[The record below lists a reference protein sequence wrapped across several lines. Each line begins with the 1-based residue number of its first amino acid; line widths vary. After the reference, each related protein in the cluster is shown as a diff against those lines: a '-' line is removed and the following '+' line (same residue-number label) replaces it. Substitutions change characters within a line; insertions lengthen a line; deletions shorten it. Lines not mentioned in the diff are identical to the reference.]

1 MAAQS
6 MTLDNWL
13 DYLGQL
19 HPKTIDMGLE
29 RVKSVQEVAG
39 LTPGFP
45 VITVGGTNGKGSVC
59 AMLASILGCAGYRV
73 GCYTSPHL
81 VRYQERIRIDQQ
93 EISDHLLCSAFERIE
108 TARESSQTS
117 LTYFEFGT
125 LAAML
130 LFIQS
135 EVDVAI
141 MEVGL
146 GGRLDAVNVFDP
158 DCAVLT
164 SIDMDHME
172 YLGTTREAIGL
183 EKIGIFRAGR
193 PAVCAEPDIPPGVR
207 QQMSVMGAR
216 LSCIHEHFGYKK
228 IDAVQWHYQDP
239 DGAGINLPLPALR
252 GVCQLQNA
260 SAALATLDALRDRL
274 PVSMSAIRRGL
285 LEVIL
290 PGRFQVLPGNPV
302 TILDVAHNPAA
313 ARELALNLST
323 LPAAGQTYAI
333 VAMLQ
338 DKDMVA
344 TIQALRGHID
354 RWLVAG
360 LEVPRGAT
368 KAQMVQALEDAGVA
382 RPEAIHAFPDVR
394 SAYSYAR
401 EHAHDNDRI
410 CVFGSFHTVGA
421 VMEGQGMSNS

>member
-93 EISDHLLCSAFERIE
+93 EISDQLLCSAFERIE
-108 TARESSQTS
+108 TARELSRTS

-183 EKIGIFRAGR
+183 EKIGIFRVDR

-207 QQMSVMGAR
+207 QQMSIMGAR

-228 IDAVQWHYQDP
+228 IDAVQWHYQD
-239 DGAGINLPLPALR
+239 LR
-252 GVCQLQNA
+252 WCWDQSAFTRFEGRLSIAECQCCLGYIGC
-260 SAALATLDALRDRL
+260 LA
-274 PVSMSAIRRGL
+274 
-285 LEVIL
+285 
-290 PGRFQVLPGNPV
+290 
-302 TILDVAHNPAA
+302 
-313 ARELALNLST
+313 
-323 LPAAGQTYAI
+323 
-333 VAMLQ
+333 
-338 DKDMVA
+338 
-344 TIQALRGHID
+344 
-354 RWLVAG
+354 
-360 LEVPRGAT
+360 
-368 KAQMVQALEDAGVA
+368 
-382 RPEAIHAFPDVR
+382 
-394 SAYSYAR
+394 
-401 EHAHDNDRI
+401 
-410 CVFGSFHTVGA
+410 
-421 VMEGQGMSNS
+421 